1 MDQIKVRLTVTK
13 EGCQADED
21 KTPSGS
27 QREDKLK
34 KSRQRKTHKD
44 KQLPKHN
51 RKQLHERS

>member
-51 RKQLHERS
+51 RKQLHER